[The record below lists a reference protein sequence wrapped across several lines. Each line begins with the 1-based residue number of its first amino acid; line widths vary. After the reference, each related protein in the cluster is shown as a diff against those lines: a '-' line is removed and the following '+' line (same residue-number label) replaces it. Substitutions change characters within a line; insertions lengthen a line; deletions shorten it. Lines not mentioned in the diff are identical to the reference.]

1 MKATKCMMV
10 TPEMENKDNCNA
22 ELSEVN
28 KSSQEWNSIKNDN
41 RQHTF
46 DPFPTIELDLSL
58 PLRGVGL
65 DHDKGTSWDSA
76 VEFPFGPTGTYQC
89 WRGVMRWAW
98 VPLH

>member
-1 MKATKCMMV
+1 M
-10 TPEMENKDNCNA
+10 NNCNA

-28 KSSQEWNSIKNDN
+28 KSNKEWNSIVNGSK
-41 RQHTF
+41 HTF
-46 DPFPTIELDLSL
+46 DTFSPIELDFSL

-65 DHDKGTSWDSA
+65 DHDEGTSWDST
-76 VEFPFGPTGTYQC
+76 VEFPFGPMGAYKC